1 LTAFKSVVDVKLKTE
16 DIWNEF
22 SEELRRFIL
31 KRIADPA
38 DADDVLQDVFV
49 KLHTRIDTLRESDRL
64 APWLY
69 QIARNTIVDY
79 YRARH
84 QTVPVPETLAV
95 VDEPAE
101 GDPAARIA
109 SSLTGIVDCLPDKYR
124 QAIVLSE
131 LQGVPQQQVAEHL
144 GLSLSGAKSRVQRGR
159 DLLRAALLD
168 CCHFEFDRRGHMI
181 DYTPRPDCC
190 PHCAA

>member
-1 LTAFKSVVDVKLKTE
+1 MKHTTE

-22 SEELRRFIL
+22 SQQLRGFIS
-31 KRIADPA
+31 KRVSDPA
-38 DADDVLQDVFV
+38 DAEDVLQDVFI

-69 QIARNTIVDY
+69 QIARNTIADY
-79 YRARH
+79 YRTRR
-84 QTVPVPETLAV
+84 QTMPVPETLAV
-95 VDEPAE
+95 YDEPAE
-101 GDPAARIA
+101 GEAVTRLA
-109 SSLTGIVDCLPDKYR
+109 SGLTGMIDCLPDKYR
-124 QAIVLSE
+124 QAVVLSE
-131 LQGVPQQQVAEHL
+131 LQGVPQQKVAEQL

-159 DLLRAALLD
+159 GLLRSALLD
-168 CCHFEFDRRGHMI
+168 CCHFEFDRRGHVI